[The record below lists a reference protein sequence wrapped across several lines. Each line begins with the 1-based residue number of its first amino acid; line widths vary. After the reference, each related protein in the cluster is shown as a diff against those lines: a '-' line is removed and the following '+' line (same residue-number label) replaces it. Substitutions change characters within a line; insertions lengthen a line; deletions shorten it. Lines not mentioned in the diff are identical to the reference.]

1 MLWAAL
7 VFGAFLGGFIQP
19 IVGFGSA
26 LILVLF
32 LSPFFSMAIAPSLAA
47 GISIGLCGLMLWRY
61 RKSVDW
67 HGALF
72 PVAVYTVVNV
82 LVIRMLGSFDLKLL
96 TMVFGAFLVV
106 LSIYY
111 LFFAKKVSVRPSRVA
126 AFACSAFSGI
136 TGGLFSVGG
145 PMMALYFVASTDD
158 YRTYVG
164 NLQFLFTVTNIVSA
178 VMRAASGL
186 YPVSL
191 LPATLLGTA
200 AIIAGEYIGARVSA
214 HVNAANI
221 KTVVYIGVG
230 VSGLLTLV
238 EQLL

>member
-1 MLWAAL
+1 MVWVAL
-7 VFGAFLGGFIQP
+7 VVGAFFGGFIQP
-19 IVGFGSA
+19 ITGFGSA

-32 LSPFFSMAIAPSLAA
+32 LSPFYSMTIAPSLAA
-47 GISIGLCGLMLWRY
+47 GISIGLCAPMVWRS
-61 RKSVDW
+61 RKSIDW
-67 HGALF
+67 RGALF
-72 PVAVYTVVNV
+72 PVAVYTAVNI

-106 LSIYY
+106 LSVYY
-111 LFFAKKVSVRPSRVA
+111 LFFAKKVSVKPSRTA
-126 AFACSAFSGI
+126 AFLCSAFSGI

-145 PMMALYFVASTDD
+145 PLMALYFVASTD
-158 YRTYVG
+158 RRETYVG

-178 VMRAASGL
+178 LMRAAGGL
-186 YPVSL
+186 YPASL

-200 AIIAGEYIGARVSA
+200 AIIAGERVGARVSA
-214 HVNAANI
+214 HVNASNI

>member
-1 MLWAAL
+1 MVWAAL
-7 VFGAFLGGFIQP
+7 VVGAFLGGFIQP
-19 IVGFGSA
+19 ITGFGSA

-32 LSPFFSMAIAPSLAA
+32 LSPFYSMTLAPSLAA
-47 GISIGLCGLMLWRY
+47 GISIGLCAPMVWRS
-61 RKSVDW
+61 RKSIDW
-67 HGALF
+67 RGALL
-72 PVAVYTVVNV
+72 PVAVYTVVSV

-106 LSIYY
+106 LSVYY
-111 LFFAKKVSVRPSRVA
+111 LFFAKKVSVRPSRMA
-126 AFACSAFSGI
+126 ALACSAFSGI

-145 PMMALYFVASTDD
+145 PLMALYFVASTEN
-158 YRTYVG
+158 RETYVG
-164 NLQFLFTVTNIVSA
+164 NLQLLFTVTNIASV

-191 LPATLLGTA
+191 LPVTLLGAA
-200 AIIAGEYIGARVSA
+200 AIIAGERVGARVSTR
-214 HVNAANI
+214 VNASNI

-230 VSGLLTLV
+230 VSGVLTLV